1 MSSAW
6 KFSHFGKPPKLKKV
20 SANFLKSAF
29 TETEQ
34 LGVKKDRLQK
44 RYALVLVAILVAG
57 IWQRI
62 SCQSPE
68 LLIKT
73 VTLIHLTQEK
83 FKWTAPFT
91 PTSSVAFYFVLM
103 ILLSL
108 FLDFFFV
115 VHFLRGKAKICL
127 PLKLLLEILHSM
139 PSPGARLRLNTLLGC
154 RECTSNVNILCL
166 DISIYRY
173 M

>member
-57 IWQRI
+57 I
-62 SCQSPE
+62 
-68 LLIKT
+68 
-73 VTLIHLTQEK
+73 
-83 FKWTAPFT
+83 
-91 PTSSVAFYFVLM
+91 
-103 ILLSL
+103 
-108 FLDFFFV
+108 
-115 VHFLRGKAKICL
+115 
-127 PLKLLLEILHSM
+127 
-139 PSPGARLRLNTLLGC
+139 
-154 RECTSNVNILCL
+154 
-166 DISIYRY
+166 
-173 M
+173 